1 MLDSVWFCIVA
12 VLALA
17 LSFFAY
23 NVYQYSIEKTLR
35 CRVSWCVTDDSHI
48 YRCNMSLLD
57 WLCQIQQYGTL
68 RFDID
73 YSFPKIKYLS
83 PIDKKYWICEDNE
96 RDIARKI
103 LKVYQKELS
112 QKYFS
117 NQLTNVR
124 YLRNLTDEEY
134 FLVTLAGFLRKY
146 ECEKTFNGEEMYST
160 KSYDGYGSWGTPLF
174 DAVYELTDFAVV
186 YHKMYYIAQS
196 YCWVL
201 DGKPI
206 SQTGI
211 AYHELEHMKKVLD
224 TREIEV
230 SNN

>member
-1 MLDSVWFCIVA
+1 MLDSVLFCVVA

-23 NVYQYSIEKTLR
+23 KVYQYSIEKTLR
-35 CRVSWCVTDDSHI
+35 GRVSWCVTDDSHI
-48 YRCNMSLLD
+48 YRCNMGLLD
-57 WLCQIQQYGTL
+57 CLCLIQQYGAM

-73 YSFPKIKYLS
+73 YSFPKIKWLS

-96 RDIARKI
+96 RDIAQKI
-103 LKVYQKELS
+103 LQAYQKELS

-117 NQLTNVR
+117 NQLTDAR

-146 ECEKTFNGEEMYST
+146 ECEKTFNGVEMYST
-160 KSYDGYGSWGTPLF
+160 KSYNGYESWGAPLF

-196 YCWVL
+196 YCLVL
-201 DGKPI
+201 NGEPVRQH
-206 SQTGI
+206 SV
-211 AYHELEHMKKVLD
+211 AYHEIEHMKKVLD

-230 SNN
+230 SRT